1 MDIQMPVKDGYQ
13 ATQEILNLDKD
24 CNIIALT
31 SYTGDDV
38 KKKCLDLKMKEVF
51 NKPLQSKQLLS
62 SVHKYFFED

>member
-38 KKKCLDLKMKEVF
+38 KKKCLDLKMKEVLMPTIIF
-51 NKPLQSKQLLS
+51 VNNGKK
-62 SVHKYFFED
+62 